1 MVAGGFESMSNTPYY
16 MSRGETPYGG
26 VKMADSLVADGLTD
40 VYNKFHMGNC
50 GENTAKVMGISRQ
63 EQVSLDFPT
72 VKDFRQI
79 EVDSEM
85 QPIVYCRMSTPSA
98 VTRGRRPLTP
108 REPSSQSFSTSRFHK
123 RRRTPLS

>member
-1 MVAGGFESMSNTPYY
+1 MMVAGGFESMSNTPYY

-63 EQVSLDFPT
+63 EQVSICLLSFQINKTLDVGF
-72 VKDFRQI
+72 FW
-79 EVDSEM
+79 S
-85 QPIVYCRMSTPSA
+85 
-98 VTRGRRPLTP
+98 GRLRH
-108 REPSSQSFSTSRFHK
+108 Q
-123 RRRTPLS
+123 